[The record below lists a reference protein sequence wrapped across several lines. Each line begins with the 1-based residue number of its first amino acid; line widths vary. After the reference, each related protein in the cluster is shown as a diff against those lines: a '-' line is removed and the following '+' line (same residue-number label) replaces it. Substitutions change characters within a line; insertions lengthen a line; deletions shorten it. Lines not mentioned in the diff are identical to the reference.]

1 MRIDVRNVPDQVV
14 RELDVRAKKK
24 GKSREAYIRDQ
35 LILLAQY
42 PAISNTDIKY
52 RSVQE
57 ATLVALDENTKVLKR
72 IDKMLR
78 RYELLTGK
86 EENTDENEKN
96 VQY

>member
-1 MRIDVRNVPDQVV
+1 VRIDVRNVPDQVV